1 MPGEKKKRQRAG
13 TEWVREE
20 SVTRRKDTRKRQ
32 KASSAWDAPS
42 VSERVLTDE
51 ALSGLLKQQ
60 ESLRFFIRSTVL
72 FVRSFSDSLRVA
84 AQFKVHAA
92 AVHAA
97 SGRSRDPLPSVSLH
111 RRCSRT
117 RSPTEQPELPHAG
130 ADRQQTRHARSAWRE
145 RVSRDRSGRREVPLF
160 STVFEVDVA
169 SGLSADSTSL
179 VLYLQGV
186 SLTRSGADRRVVS
199 FFLPLHSSPL
209 CSSAAT
215 CVS

>member
-13 TEWVREE
+13 TECVREE

-92 AVHAA
+92 SV
-97 SGRSRDPLPSVSLH
+97 RSRDPLPSVSLH

-145 RVSRDRSGRREVPLF
+145 RVSCDRSGRREVPLF
-160 STVFEVDVA
+160 GTVFEVDVA

-186 SLTRSGADRRVVS
+186 SLTRSGADRRVIS